1 LPGGTGTREA
11 SVSIASPQAASAGI
25 ELSFRIRPPR
35 SNPDWSIRWML
46 MANQLGY
53 GVVLTPDSAAIY
65 RLGESIPLVFVSP
78 MVGTISGERWSE
90 LRFQWQPGG
99 QLELTLN
106 GEVVAQALDP
116 FAPLNIRFQSLSL
129 STTGAADPD
138 ELWFDDLSVA
148 PLSAR
153 TSAPT
158 PQLTSLGSANDTT
171 AHTLRFTGAADALYR
186 VEYSPVLTMDSWIL
200 LGEYRA
206 DSDGR
211 FAAPLGLQGNQADDW
226 NAAGFFR
233 ITRLAP

>member
-1 LPGGTGTREA
+1 
-11 SVSIASPQAASAGI
+11 
-25 ELSFRIRPPR
+25 
-35 SNPDWSIRWML
+35 M
-46 MANQLGY
+46 
-53 GVVLTPDSAAIY
+53 
-65 RLGESIPLVFVSP
+65 PLVFVSP

-90 LRFQWQPGG
+90 LHFQWQPGG

-153 TSAPT
+153 TSVPT
-158 PQLTSLGSANDTT
+158 PQLTSLGTTNDTT

-233 ITRLAP
+233 ITRIAP